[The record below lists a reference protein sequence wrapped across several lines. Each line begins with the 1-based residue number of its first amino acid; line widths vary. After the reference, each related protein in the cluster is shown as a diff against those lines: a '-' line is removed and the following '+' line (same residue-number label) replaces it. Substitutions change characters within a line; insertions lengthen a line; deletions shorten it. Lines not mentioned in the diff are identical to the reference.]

1 MVLGLFSLGRGPAPE
16 SRDQFTLAMDAV
28 IKTLAA
34 MAMADQD
41 IVDAEIEVI
50 ANFCGRLTGK
60 KPTPSQVRDYVDD
73 MEAEGFSLRAFLG
86 GIENELD
93 DRAKEMIIEAACLMI
108 AADGVVDDAESVELV
123 EICRALNMS
132 ASRLGQVID
141 RVKAAH
147 DRNVYYQ

>member
-60 KPTPSQVRDYVDD
+60 KPTATQVRDYFCSLTS
-73 MEAEGFSLRAFLG
+73 MTWKPKGFRCARSW
-86 GIENELD
+86 
-93 DRAKEMIIEAACLMI
+93 
-108 AADGVVDDAESVELV
+108 AES
-123 EICRALNMS
+123 RMNWTTGP
-132 ASRLGQVID
+132 R
-141 RVKAAH
+141 K
-147 DRNVYYQ
+147 